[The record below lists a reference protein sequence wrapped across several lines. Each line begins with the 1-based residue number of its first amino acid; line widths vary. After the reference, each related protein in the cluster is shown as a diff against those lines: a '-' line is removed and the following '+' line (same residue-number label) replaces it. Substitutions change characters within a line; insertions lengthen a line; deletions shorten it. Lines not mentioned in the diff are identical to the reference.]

1 MNSFTPTDEFIV
13 NPQSHITPTENSEA
27 VSSSSVVDGAD
38 EAAADDEP
46 SLREFTLLVSKLL
59 FHLSQM

>member
-1 MNSFTPTDEFIV
+1 MNSFTPTDELIV
-13 NPQSHITPTENSEA
+13 NPQSHVIPTESSEA

-38 EAAADDEP
+38 EADDDEP